1 MTSIAREIG
10 YKNISMGEDYDYA
23 LRLAE
28 SGLVKD
34 KTFIDQF
41 LYYYQYRS
49 NK

>member
-1 MTSIAREIG
+1 
-10 YKNISMGEDYDYA
+10 MGEDHDYA

-34 KTFIDQF
+34 KIFIDQF